1 VTVHRVHELTPTAF
15 AEEQVA
21 VLEASPRSRYPVGPH
36 TVTAVGGRV
45 LVDGRRTVFVPGAF
59 RAFLRIWARGAVGRL
74 RRR

>member
-1 VTVHRVHELTPTAF
+1 VTVHRVRELTPTSF

-21 VLEASPRSRYPVGPH
+21 ALEASPRSRYPVGPH

-45 LVDGRRTVFVPGAF
+45 LVDGRRTVFVPAAF
-59 RAFLRIWARGAVGRL
+59 RAFLWIWARDLYGRL